1 MILMKPMSQQ
11 WNLRAIVKNNLKQ
24 MTMKAT
30 IQNLWDAAKVVLR
43 DKFKVIQALLKTTT
57 TTTTKN
63 KPRKISIK

>member
-1 MILMKPMSQQ
+1 MKPMSQQ

-43 DKFKVIQALLKTTT
+43 EKFKVIQAFLKNNNNNNNKKKQ
-57 TTTTKN
+57 TKKN
-63 KPRKISIK
+63 LN